1 MSCTVAI
8 LVTLDTKGE
17 EARYVKDYIEQCGHQ
32 AMVIDCGILGEPLFE
47 PEVSRREIAE
57 AASVEFDTVAGLGDE
72 GKAIEVMARGAA
84 LIARRLCVEGR
95 IDGIIAIGGSMGTSL
110 ALPVMKGL
118 PFGLPKLVVSTIAFS
133 GYITSDVLSV
143 DMVMVQSPADMWGLN
158 SIIRMTLSNA
168 AAAITAMADVYRR
181 QYKSGWVTERPLIGM
196 TTLGTAVCQF
206 VPYLNE
212 ALEKRGY
219 EVAVFHVPGMG
230 SLGSRALVEL
240 VEQGLV
246 AGVLDL
252 AQMDL
257 LDGICRG
264 LDEAALNRIDVTVAH
279 GVPLVIAPGCLHSFT
294 WNGPP
299 ETMPEKYRGRTIH
312 QHNPLVAAIKAT
324 GEELAAAGRLIAEK
338 VNKAEGPV
346 AIVIPRSGFSE
357 WDRPGSFFYDP
368 EAELM
373 FAEHLKKT
381 VQSEVRVVE
390 VDANINDAAF
400 SDVLLSIFDD
410 MMKSRPIGKH

>member
-1 MSCTVAI
+1 
-8 LVTLDTKGE
+8 LDTKGE
-17 EARYVKDYIEQCGHQ
+17 EARYVKDYIEKCGHQ

-47 PEVSRREIAE
+47 PEIGRGEVAE
-57 AASVEFDTVAGLGDE
+57 AASVALSTVTGLGDE

-84 LIARRLCVEGR
+84 LIAQRLCVEGR

-133 GYITSDVLSV
+133 SYITSDALSV

-168 AAAITAMADVYRR
+168 AAAITAMAEVYRGR
-181 QYKSGWVTERPLIGM
+181 YKSGWVTERSLIGM
-196 TTLGTAVCQF
+196 TTLGTAVCRF

-257 LDGICRG
+257 LDGVCRG
-264 LDEAALNRIDVTVAH
+264 LDEANLNRIDVAVAH
-279 GVPLVIAPGCLHSFT
+279 GIPLVIAPGCLHSFT

-299 ETMPEKYRGRTIH
+299 ATIPGEYQGRPIH
-312 QHNPLVAAIKAT
+312 QHNPLIAAIKAT
-324 GEELAAAGRLIAEK
+324 PEEMAAAGRLIAEK
-338 VNKAEGPV
+338 ANKAKGPV
-346 AIVIPRSGFSE
+346 AIVIPKSGFSE
-357 WDRPGSFFYDP
+357 WDRPGTFFHDP
-368 EAELM
+368 EAEML

-381 VQSEVRVVE
+381 AQSQVRVVE
-390 VDANINDAAF
+390 VDAHINDTAF
-400 SDVLLSIFDD
+400 SDEVLSIFDD
-410 MMKSRPIGKH
+410 MMKLHPAGRR